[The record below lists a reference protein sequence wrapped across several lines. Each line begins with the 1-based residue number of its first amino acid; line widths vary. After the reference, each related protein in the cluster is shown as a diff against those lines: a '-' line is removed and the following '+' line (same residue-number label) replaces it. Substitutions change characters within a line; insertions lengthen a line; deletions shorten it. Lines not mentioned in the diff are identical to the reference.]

1 MKKNVKS
8 FPLTDNPR
16 IPSVDGYPMPSLK
29 QEQEEREKQEEK
41 EKE

>member
-29 QEQEEREKQEEK
+29 QEQEEREKEK

>member
-8 FPLTDNPR
+8 FPLIDNPR
-16 IPSVDGYPMPSLK
+16 IPSVDGYPMPSLA
-29 QEQEEREKQEEK
+29 QEQSEKETK